1 MVKREFTSESAIELK
16 ELMDSVINK
25 MLETSCPCKYK
36 QFVDLV
42 TFYHANLKAGPV
54 FCADT
59 NYLISAAVK
68 NPDYL
73 IEKSKISE
81 NCLGDYQYD
90 FIYQCCKCESL
101 FITVG
106 KQYSVSFEFEYM
118 IAKNLT
124 TNFNFGQKNKFPF
137 LLYQGFFGFDLNE
150 IEKCSKNYKI
160 AAKQEVFNYLT
171 SI

>member
-73 IEKSKISE
+73 IEKSKISR
-81 NCLGDYQYD
+81 DTSQ
-90 FIYQCCKCESL
+90 IYKKYRCISIRIRPCGN
-101 FITVG
+101 VN
-106 KQYSVSFEFEYM
+106 
-118 IAKNLT
+118 A
-124 TNFNFGQKNKFPF
+124 
-137 LLYQGFFGFDLNE
+137 LLVRRFANISQN
-150 IEKCSKNYKI
+150 I
-160 AAKQEVFNYLT
+160 
-171 SI
+171 